1 MIAVLGGSFDP
12 VHIGHLRIAI
22 EVRDQLQVDEVRLIP
37 CGQPPHRDPFI
48 ASASQ
53 RLQMLQLAVADE
65 PALLVDDR
73 EIRHNR
79 MSYTVDTL
87 TDLRQEIGQQPLCL
101 IIGADAYQQLNSWHQ
116 WTRLLNLAHLIVVQR
131 PGYTITTSAEV
142 ADYTTNRCIKNAQQL
157 TQQNAGSVYFLK
169 APPLEISSTRIKA
182 LLSDHKSIRYLVPE
196 SVFRWLQQ
204 HQIYQSEQ

>member
-12 VHIGHLRIAI
+12 IHIGHLRIAI
-22 EVRDQLQVDEVRLIP
+22 EVRDQLQADEVRLIP
-37 CGQPPHRDPFI
+37 CGQPAHREPSI

-53 RLQMLQLAVADE
+53 RLQMLQLAIADE

-79 MSYTVDTL
+79 LSYTVDTL

-116 WTRLLNLAHLIVVQR
+116 WTQLLELAHLIVVQR
-131 PGYTITTSAEV
+131 PGYTLTTSEEV
-142 ADYTTNRCIKNAQQL
+142 AKYTTNRCIENVQQL
-157 TQQNAGSVYFLK
+157 TRKHAGSVYFLQT
-169 APPLEISSTRIKA
+169 PPLEISSTRIKT
-182 LLSDHKSIRYLVPE
+182 LLSNQKSIRYLVPDNI
-196 SVFRWLQQ
+196 FRWLQQ
-204 HQIYQSEQ
+204 HRIYQSEQ

>member
-22 EVRDQLQVDEVRLIP
+22 EVRDKLQVDEVRLIP

-53 RLQMLQLAVADE
+53 RLQMLQLAIADE

-79 MSYTVDTL
+79 ISYTVDTL
-87 TDLRQEIGQQPLCL
+87 TDLRQEVGQQPLCL

-116 WTRLLNLAHLIVVQR
+116 WTQILNLAHLIVVQR
-131 PGYTITTSAEV
+131 PGYTITPSADV
-142 ADYTTNRCIKNAQQL
+142 ADYTLNRCIENAQQL
-157 TQQNAGSVYFLK
+157 TQHNAGSVYFLK
-169 APPLEISSTRIKA
+169 APPLEISSTRIKT
-182 LLSDHKSIRYLVPE
+182 LISEHKSIRYLVPD
-196 SVFRWLQQ
+196 SVNKWLQL
-204 HQIYQSEQ
+204 HRIYQ